1 MLEEDPGKA
10 PTLPGI
16 TLRTLLHF
24 QACDQKLLSF
34 EEFPSFNPVSQET
47 PPDQRLDQL
56 LIASFN
62 IKLRLLWTRH
72 VAPQIPEQMSYNA
85 IKHSLMTY
93 VAKEEFR
100 DNAAAFYRNYQQAIG
115 VRPANLRV
123 AWHYLPMAFG
133 PQLTSYD
140 VRKAAYECFLPDLRQ
155 EMYQLHESQLRANN
169 YPELLTLLDWAEA
182 AHESLKA
189 RRIIVSL
196 ETTPSTTPLVALVS
210 NNSEQSLFSPAP
222 FRNGPNDYF
231 PYRPGLLPPPGP
243 LRPHETRPL
252 SPGLLDLQSLLH
264 NERIRPNYF
273 HEPDPLGV
281 FLVTKAMDGDV
292 VYKPIDTHE
301 SNADYPLVTQEAV
314 VFAVT
319 KELACK
325 PQPTTDQM
333 MAEFLVWLQ
342 KLLECATREAPAWK
356 DTIQTVVHNRGQA
369 ARTEFAGKCWNCNA
383 TGHPLLPGQ

>member
-1 MLEEDPGKA
+1 
-10 PTLPGI
+10 
-16 TLRTLLHF
+16 
-24 QACDQKLLSF
+24 
-34 EEFPSFNPVSQET
+34 
-47 PPDQRLDQL
+47 
-56 LIASFN
+56 
-62 IKLRLLWTRH
+62 
-72 VAPQIPEQMSYNA
+72 
-85 IKHSLMTY
+85 MTY

-100 DNAAAFYRNYQQAIG
+100 DNAAAFFLNYQQASG
-115 VRPANLRV
+115 VTPADLRV
-123 AWHYLPMAFG
+123 AWHYLPMAFC

-155 EMYQLHESQLRANN
+155 DMYRLHECQLHANN
-169 YPELLTLLDWAEA
+169 YPELPTLLDCQWAEA

-189 RRIIVSL
+189 RRTIVSL
-196 ETTPSTTPLVALVS
+196 ETTPTTTPLVALVS
-210 NNSEQSLFSPAP
+210 NTSEKSLFSPAP

-231 PYRPGLLPPPGP
+231 PYRPALLPPPG
-243 LRPHETRPL
+243 PHETRPL

-281 FLVTKAMDGDV
+281 FLVTKAVDGDV

-319 KELACK
+319 KELAGK
-325 PQPTTDQM
+325 PQPTTDPSQM
-333 MAEFLVWLQ
+333 MAEFLVLLQ
-342 KLLECATREAPAWK
+342 KLLECATREAPAWR
-356 DTIQTVVHNRGQA
+356 DTIQTVVHKRGQA

-383 TGHPLLPGQ
+383 TGHRAVDCPKPRRRNLTNRPE